1 MSNKN
6 LKWIYLL
13 ILSLVWGSSYILIK
27 KSLIGL
33 TPLQVGSLRTI
44 LSTLL
49 LLIIGYSSIKTIPKN
64 KWKWIA
70 ITGYVSFIPPFLFAY
85 AQTEI
90 DSALAAI
97 LNSLTPLATLLIG
110 IGFYRFKIDS
120 KQISGVILGLIGSV
134 LLMYQGSIINPDQ
147 NIVYVIFIILASIL
161 YALQVNL
168 LKVYLQDV
176 SAVAITVGNFIFI
189 FPFAVIIFF
198 MTDYNELDLN
208 DKDVS
213 RLFEQNDW
221 VSAPVVDD
229 SKNLIGR
236 ITIDDVV
243 DVIMEDADQ
252 NFLGMAGVAEDTF
265 APPGRAARSRVFW
278 LSMNLL
284 TAFIASMTINIFK
297 DVLDQIVY
305 LAILMPIVASMG
317 GVAATQTLTIVLRG
331 LTLEQI
337 NSSNLR
343 WLFKRELAV
352 SILNGFVLSILVG
365 LVTFFWF
372 DEILLALLISFALV
386 INLIS
391 AVIAG
396 VFVPLILRSLN
407 QDPAIAGSVVV
418 TTVTDVI
425 GFLSFLGLATI
436 FLI

>member
-189 FPFAVIIFF
+189 FPFAVVIFF

-213 RLFEQNDW
+213 SALFYILILSIFGTVFAKILFNKFVQIASPVF
-221 VSAPVVDD
+221 VSSVTYTLQVVALFWGLIDGEVFTL
-229 SKNLIGR
+229 NQLFATIVILIG
-236 ITIDDVV
+236 
-243 DVIMEDADQ
+243 
-252 NFLGMAGVAEDTF
+252 
-265 APPGRAARSRVFW
+265 
-278 LSMNLL
+278 
-284 TAFIASMTINIFK
+284 
-297 DVLDQIVY
+297 VY
-305 LAILMPIVASMG
+305 LANKKS
-317 GVAATQTLTIVLRG
+317 
-331 LTLEQI
+331 
-337 NSSNLR
+337 NS
-343 WLFKRELAV
+343 
-352 SILNGFVLSILVG
+352 
-365 LVTFFWF
+365 
-372 DEILLALLISFALV
+372 
-386 INLIS
+386 
-391 AVIAG
+391 
-396 VFVPLILRSLN
+396 
-407 QDPAIAGSVVV
+407 
-418 TTVTDVI
+418 
-425 GFLSFLGLATI
+425 
-436 FLI
+436 